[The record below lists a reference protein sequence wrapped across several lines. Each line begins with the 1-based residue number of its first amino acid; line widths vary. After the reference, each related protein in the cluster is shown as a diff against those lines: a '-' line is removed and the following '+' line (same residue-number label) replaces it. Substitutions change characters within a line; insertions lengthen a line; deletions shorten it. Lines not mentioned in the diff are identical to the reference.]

1 MSNIGWLGTFI
12 IQVKNKA
19 TGKVSEE
26 VIHNRIMNVVLNQLS
41 DTLLGEIPDLEIKY
55 LALGT
60 SNTPVID
67 SQTQLGEEI
76 FRTQAVNG
84 PVRTQTG
91 QIETEFTVLDTE
103 AVGTIEE
110 IGIFVGSTATGDPNT
125 GTLLSR
131 ILWHKEKSN
140 SEEIT
145 FKRIDRM
152 VRA

>member
-1 MSNIGWLGTFI
+1 MSKIGWQGKFI
-12 IQVKNKA
+12 IQIKDKA
-19 TGKVSEE
+19 RGKVTEE
-26 VIHNRIMNVVLNQLS
+26 VINNRVMNAVLNQLS
-41 DTLLGEIPDLEIKY
+41 DTLLGDAPDLEIKY

-60 SNTPVID
+60 SNTPVSDGQI
-67 SQTQLGEEI
+67 QLGAEI

-110 IGIFVGSTATGDPNT
+110 IGIFVGSSATASANS

-131 ILWHKEKSN
+131 ILWHKEKTN

>member
-1 MSNIGWLGTFI
+1 MNKIGWQGKYIVT
-12 IQVKNKA
+12 VKNKA
-19 TGKVSEE
+19 TGKVTEE
-26 VIHNRIMNVVLNQLS
+26 VINNRIMNTVLNQLS
-41 DTLLGEIPDLEIKY
+41 DTLLGDAPDLEIKY

-60 SNTPVID
+60 SNAPVSDNQI
-67 SQTQLGEEI
+67 QLGAET

-84 PVRTQTG
+84 PVRTQMG

-110 IGIFVGSTATGDPNT
+110 IGIFAGSSATASADT

-131 ILWHKEKSN
+131 ILWHKEKTN

-145 FKRIDRM
+145 IKRIDRM
-152 VRA
+152 VRG

>member
-1 MSNIGWLGTFI
+1 MNKIGWQGKYIVT
-12 IQVKNKA
+12 VKNKA
-19 TGKVSEE
+19 TGKVTEE
-26 VIHNRIMNVVLNQLS
+26 VINNRIMNTVLNQLS
-41 DTLLGEIPDLEIKY
+41 DTLLGDAPDLEIKY

-60 SNTPVID
+60 SNAPVSD
-67 SQTQLGEEI
+67 NQTQLGAEI

-84 PVRTQTG
+84 PVRTQMG

-110 IGIFVGSTATGDPNT
+110 IGIFVGSSATASADT

-131 ILWHKEKSN
+131 ILWHKEKTN

-145 FKRIDRM
+145 IKRIDRM